1 MVVMKRVDLDTIMVS
16 PGSADGSHLNV
27 ETEVLYSIIDEL
39 RLWREV
45 GNGAVD
51 HYRWHKGN
59 EVYCLHCQ
67 GTGMMGKVNHSAEC
81 AVKQLEEME

>member
-1 MVVMKRVDLDTIMVS
+1 MKRVDLEDIEFRSLDKGWITIRVS
-16 PGSADGSHLNV
+16 DLDSMR
-27 ETEVLYSIIDEL
+27 DEL

-45 GNGAVD
+45 GDGAVD

-67 GTGMMGKVNHSAEC
+67 GTGMMGKVNHSAKC